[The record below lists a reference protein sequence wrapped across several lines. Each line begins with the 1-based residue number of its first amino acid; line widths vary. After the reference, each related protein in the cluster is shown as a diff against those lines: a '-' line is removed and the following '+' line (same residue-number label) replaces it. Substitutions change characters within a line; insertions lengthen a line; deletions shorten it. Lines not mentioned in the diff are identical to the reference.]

1 MIDGKQCT
9 ALKELH
15 EGNAPFVIPNPWDAG
30 SARVLEGVGFKAL
43 ATSSAGLACTLGLS
57 DGDITLDDCLAHCR
71 LVARATSIPVN
82 CDFEDGFAADPAEV
96 AHNVLAVAHTG
107 IAGCSIEDWSRDESR
122 LYDFDHAVERVA
134 AAAEAARSLGAF
146 QLTARAEN
154 LLRGVDD
161 LDDTVRRLQAFA
173 DAGAHVLYAP
183 GIRSLDDLRSVTTEL
198 DRPFNVLG
206 SFFPDATLTELADA
220 GAHRISLGSAL
231 NWVSIG
237 ALHRPARTMLDDG
250 SMTWLAEAAEATPVR
265 KYLG

>member
-96 AHNVLAVAHTG
+96 AHL
-107 IAGCSIEDWSRDESR
+107 
-122 LYDFDHAVERVA
+122 
-134 AAAEAARSLGAF
+134 SLI
-146 QLTARAEN
+146 
-154 LLRGVDD
+154 
-161 LDDTVRRLQAFA
+161 
-173 DAGAHVLYAP
+173 H
-183 GIRSLDDLRSVTTEL
+183 I
-198 DRPFNVLG
+198 
-206 SFFPDATLTELADA
+206 
-220 GAHRISLGSAL
+220 
-231 NWVSIG
+231 
-237 ALHRPARTMLDDG
+237 
-250 SMTWLAEAAEATPVR
+250 
-265 KYLG
+265 

>member
-57 DGDITLDDCLAHCR
+57 DGDITLADCLAHCR

-82 CDFEDGFAADPAEV
+82 CDFEEGFAADPAEV
-96 AHNVLAVAHTG
+96 AHNVLAVTHTG

-146 QLTARAEN
+146 PLTARAEN

-173 DAGAHVLYAP
+173 DAGAH
-183 GIRSLDDLRSVTTEL
+183 
-198 DRPFNVLG
+198 
-206 SFFPDATLTELADA
+206 
-220 GAHRISLGSAL
+220 RISLGGAL

-237 ALHRPARTMLDDG
+237 ALHRAARAMLDDG
-250 SMTWLAEAAEATPVR
+250 SMTWLAEAAEATGVR